1 MHTLYRSFIFFV
13 TLLIVIFTMSFTT
26 MYAMAAATP
35 NGNTN
40 IPPRITTPG
49 LRDDDKLL
57 VPLPPKVKNYLEDG
71 KTSPAYDLKGAGN
84 VQLLDVGPK
93 RIADIIFGFFSII
106 SVIVALRAGI
116 SVLFSK
122 GDAAK
127 FKNGI
132 MAIIY
137 AAIGIV
143 LIGSAW
149 IIVRLVLDINLGT

>member
-1 MHTLYRSFIFFV
+1 
-13 TLLIVIFTMSFTT
+13 MSFSRIISFCLFCIVSVCISQYSAFAIQVKAHDIQIAVTDDSLL
-26 MYAMAAATP
+26 TP
-35 NGNTN
+35 
-40 IPPRITTPG
+40 
-49 LRDDDKLL
+49 
-57 VPLPPKVKNYLEDG
+57 VAPKVKNYLEDG
-71 KTSPAYDLKGAGN
+71 KTTPAYDLKGAGN

-93 RIADIIFGFFSII
+93 RIADIVFGFFSII
-106 SVIVALRAGI
+106 AVIISMRAGI

-132 MAIIY
+132 MAIVY

-149 IIVRLVLDINLGT
+149 IIVRLVLQINLGN